1 MTEVS
6 FEISPVDRAALESIL
21 VSSGYFYGFEID
33 VALSLADE
41 TFAKGQEK
49 SGYYWIRLIEDSKV
63 IGFASFGPNPSSMH
77 SWDLYW
83 IAVHEAFRK
92 KHYGTLI
99 LREAEKRIMSLGG
112 KIVWIET
119 SGRPLYEPTR
129 HFYLKNGYELEATL
143 REFYGPG
150 DAKLVYRKELTE

>member
-1 MTEVS
+1 MPEVL
-6 FEISPVDRAALESIL
+6 FDITPADRPALEKIL
-21 VSSGYFYGFEID
+21 SSSGYFYDFEIE

-41 TFAKGQEK
+41 TCEKGQEK
-49 SGYYWIRLIEDSKV
+49 SGYYWLRLIDDGKV
-63 IGFASFGPNPSSMH
+63 IGFANFGPNPSSVH

-83 IAVHEAFRK
+83 IAIMDEYRK
-92 KHYGTLI
+92 KHYGSVL
-99 LREAEKRIMSLGG
+99 LSEAEQRVRALGG
-112 KIVWIET
+112 HLLWIET

-150 DAKLVYRKELTE
+150 DPKLVYRKVL

>member
-1 MTEVS
+1 MPDIS
-6 FEISPVDRAALESIL
+6 FEITRADRAALEKIL
-21 VSSGYFYGFEID
+21 SSSGYFYDFEIE

-41 TFAKGQEK
+41 TIEKGQEK
-49 SGYYWIRLIEDSKV
+49 SGYYWVRLLDNGEI
-63 IGFASFGPNPSSMH
+63 IGFACFGPNPSSVH

-83 IAVHEAFRK
+83 IAIHEEHRK
-92 KHYGTLI
+92 KHYGSLI
-99 LREAEKRIMSLGG
+99 LKNAEERISSLEG

-150 DAKLVYRKELTE
+150 DDKLIYRKVL

>member
-1 MTEVS
+1 MP
-6 FEISPVDRAALESIL
+6 EISFDLTPADRPALEKIL
-21 VSSGYFYGFEID
+21 SSSGYFYDFEIE

-41 TFAKGQEK
+41 TFEKGQEK
-49 SGYYWIRLIEDSKV
+49 SGYYWIRLIEDGKV
-63 IGFASFGPNPSSMH
+63 IGFANFGQNPSSVH

-83 IAVHEAFRK
+83 IAIQEEYRK
-92 KHYGTLI
+92 MHYGSVI
-99 LREAEKRIMSLGG
+99 LKEAEERIRSLGG

-129 HFYLKNGYELEATL
+129 HFYLKNGYVIEATL

-150 DAKLVYRKELTE
+150 DDKIVYRNVL

>member
-1 MTEVS
+1 MTEIS
-6 FEISPVDRAALESIL
+6 FEITRADRPALQKIL
-21 VSSGYFYGFEID
+21 SSSGYFYDFEIE

-41 TFAKGQEK
+41 TTDKGQDS
-49 SGYYWIRLIEDSKV
+49 SGYHWVRLLENGEV
-63 IGFASFGPNPSSMH
+63 VGFACFGPNPSSVH

-83 IAVHEAFRK
+83 IAIQEEQRQ
-92 KHYGTLI
+92 KHYGSVI
-99 LREAEKRIMSLGG
+99 LKNAEERISSMKG

-119 SGRPLYEPTR
+119 SGRPLYAPTR

-150 DAKLVYRKELTE
+150 DDKLVYRKVL

>member
-1 MTEVS
+1 MPEVL
-6 FEISPVDRAALESIL
+6 FDITPADRPALEKIL
-21 VSSGYFYGFEID
+21 SSSGYFYDFEIE

-41 TFAKGQEK
+41 TCEKGQEK
-49 SGYYWIRLIEDSKV
+49 SGYYWLRLIDGGRV
-63 IGFASFGPNPSSMH
+63 IGFANFGPNPSSVH

-83 IAVHEAFRK
+83 IAIMDEYRK
-92 KHYGTLI
+92 KRYGSI
-99 LREAEKRIMSLGG
+99 LLSEAEQRVRSLGG
-112 KIVWIET
+112 HLLWIET

-150 DAKLVYRKELTE
+150 DPKLVYRKVL

>member
-1 MTEVS
+1 MPDIS
-6 FEISPVDRAALESIL
+6 FEITRADRTALEKIL
-21 VSSGYFYGFEID
+21 SSSGYFYDFEIE

-41 TFAKGQEK
+41 TTDKSQES
-49 SGYYWIRLIEDSKV
+49 SGYYWVRLLENGEV
-63 IGFASFGPNPSSMH
+63 TGFACFGPNPSSLH

-83 IAVHEAFRK
+83 IAIQEEHRK

-99 LREAEKRIMSLGG
+99 LKSAEERIGSLGG

-119 SGRPLYEPTR
+119 SGRTLYEPTR

-150 DAKLVYRKELTE
+150 DDKLIYRKVL